1 MKVLGTILLRV
12 TQLCWDWMDCTGLCK
27 TFTIE
32 DCTEL
37 QQDCLDWMRIVTDSW
52 PCNRHLNPTNPITI
66 DKILTKSNFL
76 INVNVVR
83 FRDFSGSVYAHFP
96 KWTWETCS
104 AVNSS
109 QLDITCAPPP
119 PPPHGRCEAPPVS
132 FFLQFGHWQDIG
144 TAAAWTPPPRWP
156 DFIVTTL

>member
-1 MKVLGTILLRV
+1 
-12 TQLCWDWMDCTGLCK
+12 MDCTGLCK
-27 TFTIE
+27 NFTIE

-96 KWTWETCS
+96 NVAEIDNDKLL
-104 AVNSS
+104 
-109 QLDITCAPPP
+109 QLKPGPIFHLCNNQT
-119 PPPHGRCEAPPVS
+119 
-132 FFLQFGHWQDIG
+132 F
-144 TAAAWTPPPRWP
+144 
-156 DFIVTTL
+156 